1 MNEITQGMVSC
12 TQCGSSNPA
21 SNRFCTSCGA
31 PLASAPKAPSVAP
44 ESSWMAEYRDLVRE
58 VNRIAVAAEM
68 KVRSAVNDF
77 QRTVNDI
84 VSKNEKIK
92 KEIGEKKKEVL
103 KQIEEIKKEIS
114 EKEREVFKQIDVV
127 KLKLGSLERGF
138 NGFLQYETVEPQN
151 TLQSFQELC
160 DELNKIRT
168 APEIPQHALTDFP
181 RYIENVSKA
190 RQSFKRWNSDNA
202 SLGIGCLSFI
212 ISAMVAAQFDSIG
225 LFFVLILAFYV
236 LSKAYRK
243 FYLKQRIS
251 AAKDEARQAFSRI
264 QTMISA
270 AEAEA
275 QQALSRTQA
284 MVQKVISDVREKHE
298 EWVKQKEDSFW
309 QEAERV
315 LTKAAQ
321 SYSLRLQQTAEEVNS
336 ILQAWHNRC
345 RKFLERVEPWIRD
358 WRSPA
363 WSSWEPAQEP
373 VPGIRVGELRRVIKV
388 ATEISEKLQVA
399 GRYFDLPIVKTNFS
413 EEIKLPALIPF
424 RGGKGL
430 LVMADGPARE
440 KAIQAIQSLG
450 FRLLAGI
457 PPGKLR
463 FVFIDPVGLGRNVA
477 SLFNLKD
484 YDASEEE
491 SLVSFRVWTE
501 DEHIRQKLRDL
512 KEHIAII
519 IQERLRDQYPDIETY
534 NQEAGEVAVPYH
546 ILMIFDF
553 PANFNDVSARDL
565 VSVAQSGARVG
576 IYPIVLMDPGRKL
589 PYEFKTEELAQFLT
603 TIVWKE
609 GWKWVENDFQN
620 WSLSLESSPPE
631 DLSQALIRRWG
642 EKAKEGMR
650 VEVPFGKLL
659 EAVGLRP
666 EAWWGATSQE
676 GLEVPLGPITARKM
690 QYLELGK
697 GTLNHGLIVGRTGS
711 GKSNLMHILIFTAAL
726 RYPPD
731 ELRVYLID
739 LKTVEFTIYRE
750 LPHAEAVAVDADR
763 EFALSV
769 LEGLNQEMHRR
780 MEAFR
785 SVTANDLAEYRD
797 KTRERLPR
805 ILLIVD
811 EFQVLFERDDRIAQ
825 EAARWLDRLVR
836 QGRAFGIHVLL
847 GSQSLGGSAL
857 PRSTLDQMAVRI
869 ALQCSEAD
877 SRLVLAED
885 NPAAR
890 RLSRPGQAV
899 YNSRNGLIEG
909 NTEFQVAL
917 FSDEDRER
925 YVQLLLQKARK
936 EGWDR
941 RPIVFE
947 GNEPARLESCLPLRE
962 RLHAGAP
969 VFQRVV
975 ETWIGESV
983 SIRPPVAIR
992 WTRRSGNHF
1001 AVVTREE
1008 EEGVGV
1014 LVAIALGLTV
1024 QYPPDRLQVCI
1035 ANFSSPDA
1043 QWNEILDLLQTHF
1056 SPMVRILERRDLLT
1070 VLQEWH
1076 AILQQAIDTGTPLRE
1091 DRYLFLIGLHRIR
1104 DLRVEEGL
1112 GYGFGLERELTPAER
1127 LATLLREG
1135 PEMGIHV
1142 VLWCDTVANL
1152 RRSLDRRALTQ
1163 VGFRVAGAMS
1173 EQDSTEFIDAP
1184 EAARL
1189 DKPHRMVF
1197 YDDEHPGV
1205 LEKFRPYVLK
1215 DLNWLRSIG
1224 QRLQRE

>member
-1 MNEITQGMVSC
+1 MSKVKQQMGE
-12 TQCGSSNPA
+12 
-21 SNRFCTSCGA
+21 
-31 PLASAPKAPSVAP
+31 APKASSVSP
-44 ESSWMAEYRDLVRE
+44 ESSWIAEYRDLVRE

-77 QRTVNDI
+77 QHTVRDI
-84 VSKNEKIK
+84 EDLNKSLNRKLNKN
-92 KEIGEKKKEVL
+92 KEL
-103 KQIEEIKKEIS
+103 EIS
-114 EKEREVFKQIDVV
+114 KKYG
-127 KLKLGSLERGF
+127 L
-138 NGFLQYETVEPQN
+138 TVLSQ
-151 TLQSFQELC
+151 C
-160 DELNKIRT
+160 
-168 APEIPQHALTDFP
+168 
-181 RYIENVSKA
+181 IENVYEAREAYSRYSDFWSKEE
-190 RQSFKRWNSDNA
+190 RYVGIGC
-202 SLGIGCLSFI
+202 GIGCLSFI
-212 ISAMVAAQFDSIG
+212 ISSMVAAAYRSPS
-225 LFFVLILAFYV
+225 LFFVLIFVFTLISFVVIITYKISLKIMLQKAEDELQKTLLQETKSV
-236 LSKAYRK
+236 L
-243 FYLKQRIS
+243 I
-251 AAKDEARQAFSRI
+251 
-264 QTMISA
+264 
-270 AEAEA
+270 
-275 QQALSRTQA
+275 
-284 MVQKVISDVREKHE
+284 
-298 EWVKQKEDSFW
+298 
-309 QEAERV
+309 
-315 LTKAAQ
+315 KAAQ
-321 SYSLRLQQTAEEVNS
+321 SYSLRLQQTVEEVNS

-358 WRSPA
+358 WGSPA
-363 WSSWEPAQEP
+363 WSSWEPVQEP
-373 VPGIRVGELRRVIKV
+373 VPAIRIGELRRVIKIE
-388 ATEISEKLQVA
+388 TEIPERLQVA
-399 GRYFDLPIVKTNFS
+399 GRNFDLPIVKTNFS

-424 RGGKGL
+424 RGGNGL
-430 LVMADGPARE
+430 LVMADRLVRGE
-440 KAIQAIQSLG
+440 AIQAIQSLG

-491 SLVSFRVWTE
+491 SLVTFRVWTE
-501 DEHIRQKLRDL
+501 DDHIRQKLRDL

-519 IQERLRDQYPDIETY
+519 IQERLRDQYPNIEVY

-546 ILMIFDF
+546 ILMVFDF
-553 PANFNDVSARDL
+553 PTNFNNVSARDL
-565 VSVAQSGARVG
+565 VSVAQSGVRVG
-576 IYPIVLMDPGRKL
+576 VYPIVLMDLEGKL
-589 PYEFKTEELAQFLT
+589 PYEFKIEELAQFLT
-603 TIVWKE
+603 TIVWGRKVWRLE
-609 GWKWVENDFQN
+609 EEDFKD
-620 WSLSLESSPPE
+620 WILHLDSSPPD
-631 DLSQALIRRWG
+631 DLSRSLIRRWG

-659 EAVGLRP
+659 EAVGLRS
-666 EAWWGATSQE
+666 EVWWGATSQE
-676 GLEVPLGPITARKM
+676 SLEVPLGPITARKM
-690 QYLELGK
+690 QHLELGK

-711 GKSNLMHILIFTAAL
+711 GKSNLMHIIITTAAL
-726 RYPPD
+726 KYPPD
-731 ELRVYLID
+731 ELRLYLID
-739 LKTVEFTIYRE
+739 LKTVEFTVYRE

-785 SVTANDLAEYRD
+785 SVAANDLAEYRD

-811 EFQVLFERDDRIAQ
+811 EFQVLFERDDQIAQ
-825 EAARWLDRLVR
+825 EATRLLDRLVR

-847 GSQSLGGSAL
+847 GSQSLIGSAL
-857 PRSTLDQMAVRI
+857 PRSIIDQMAVRI
-869 ALQCSEAD
+869 ALQCSETD

-890 RLSRPGQAV
+890 RLSRPGQAI

-925 YVQLLLQKARK
+925 YIQLLLQKARK

-992 WTRRSGNHF
+992 WMRRSGNHL

-1014 LVAIALGLTV
+1014 LVAIALGLVV
-1024 QYPPDRLQVCI
+1024 QYPPARLQVCI
-1035 ANFSSPDA
+1035 ANFSSSDA
-1043 QWNEILDLLQTHF
+1043 QWNEVLGFLQAHF
-1056 SPMVRILERRDLLT
+1056 SPTVRIIGRRELLT

-1076 AILQQAIDTGTPLRE
+1076 DVLQQSIDTGTPLQE

-1104 DLRVEEGL
+1104 DLRVEEDL
-1112 GYGFGLERELTPAER
+1112 GYEFGLKRELTPAER

-1142 VLWCDTVANL
+1142 VFWCDTVANL
-1152 RRSLDRRALTQ
+1152 RRNLDRRALIQ
-1163 VGFRVAGAMS
+1163 IGFRVAGAMS
-1173 EQDSTEFIDAP
+1173 EQDSTEFIDSP

-1197 YDDEHPGV
+1197 YDDERPGV
-1205 LEKFRPYVLK
+1205 LEKFRPYILK
-1215 DLNWLRSIG
+1215 NLNWLHSIR
-1224 QRLQRE
+1224 QQLQRE